1 MMNVLAFSLV
11 VSSLAAAGVWS
22 PTPRSEGALVKEG
35 RRVIVVEYDEDGKRN
50 TKVSISSPPLQQQP
64 KPGEYFGKETIKE
77 AASALPNI
85 GQGISP
91 QGKAGPG
98 RHSPGEL
105 ICDAFGKCTHRIATV
120 FGKAKDKV
128 SETAHETKEKVK
140 DKVAETVDEAKEKV
154 KGKVAETAHEAK
166 EKVSETAHEVKGKVA
181 ETTHEAKEKVSE
193 TAHEVKEKVSE
204 TAHEAKEKVAS
215 PKRWISHETKDKVAE
230 TARQTKGAVSDAL
243 GKAKEAAAQK
253 GQGVK
258 ESAKESIDKAKDT
271 IKTAKDTAKTIWDHI
286 VSNVTEQVEN
296 AREKA
301 MEEAK
306 EAKEN
311 TERAARKVKTSANKF
326 FDGLKY
332 MTTMEALNSVMGMA
346 NLLGLATA
354 YGMSVWVTFI
364 SSYVLAGVL
373 PRQQFGVVQSKIY
386 PVYFRAMAYSIGL
399 ALFGHFLGQ
408 RKTLFSSKSDMFHA
422 FNLLSSLFMVLVN
435 ALYLEPKATKVMFE
449 RMKMEKEEGRGRDDF
464 VAEGSRATE
473 PPSVTNPAATKTR
486 EAPSPGATCSEQEV
500 VKSRIARLNKR
511 LKKLNTNSSLFNV
524 LTLMAL
530 TWHLVYLGQ
539 RLCFNG

>member
-1 MMNVLAFSLV
+1 MMNVLALSLV

-22 PTPRSEGALVKEG
+22 PTPQREDVIVKEG
-35 RRVIVVEYDEDGKRN
+35 HRVIVVEYDEDGKPN

-77 AASALPNI
+77 PASALPNL

-91 QGKAGPG
+91 QGKAGAG

-105 ICDAFGKCTHRIATV
+105 ICDAFGKCTRTMATA

-128 SETAHETKEKVK
+128 SETAHEAK
-140 DKVAETVDEAKEKV
+140 D
-154 KGKVAETAHEAK
+154 
-166 EKVSETAHEVKGKVA
+166 KVSETAHEVKD
-181 ETTHEAKEKVSE
+181 
-193 TAHEVKEKVSE
+193 KVSE
-204 TAHEAKEKVAS
+204 TAHEAK
-215 PKRWISHETKDKVAE
+215 DKVSE
-230 TARQTKGAVSDAL
+230 TAHEVSETAQQTKGAIGDGL
-243 GKAKEAAAQK
+243 GKTKEAAVQK
-253 GQGVK
+253 SQDVK
-258 ESAKESIDKAKDT
+258 ESAKEVIDKAKDT
-271 IKTAKDTAKTIWDHI
+271 VKTAKDTAKTAGDHI
-286 VSNVTEQVEN
+286 VKNVSEQAEN
-296 AREKA
+296 VREKA

-311 TERAARKVKTSANKF
+311 TEQAAKKVKARANKF

-332 MTTMEALNSVMGMA
+332 MTSMKALDSMMGMA

-364 SSYVLAGVL
+364 SSYVLAGQL

-386 PVYFRAMAYSIGL
+386 PVYFRAMAYSIKL
-399 ALFGHFLGQ
+399 ALLGHFLGQ
-408 RKTLFSSKSDMFHA
+408 RKKLFSSKPEMFQS
-422 FNLLSSLFMVLVN
+422 FNLLSSLFMVLAN

-464 VAEGSRATE
+464 VAEGSKVTE
-473 PPSVTNPAATKTR
+473 PPGVTDSAATKTR
-486 EAPSPGATCSEQEV
+486 KAPSPAPTCSEQEV
-500 VKSRIARLNKR
+500 VKSRIATLNER
-511 LKKLNTNSSLFNV
+511 LKKLNTNSSFLNV

-539 RLCFNG
+539 RLSFNC